1 MLKTADGES
10 INCYRYSF
18 LEDGTLFPINE
29 INGAVGHLP
38 LSKGGDIK
46 EGGDTEEDTAIPVIE
61 EEESD
66 DIENNPPRYFL
77 IDSTY

>member
-1 MLKTADGES
+1 LLKTADGES

-46 EGGDTEEDTAIPVIE
+46 EGGDTEEDTTIPVMKL
-61 EEESD
+61 
-66 DIENNPPRYFL
+66 N
-77 IDSTY
+77 DSLSVLTMP